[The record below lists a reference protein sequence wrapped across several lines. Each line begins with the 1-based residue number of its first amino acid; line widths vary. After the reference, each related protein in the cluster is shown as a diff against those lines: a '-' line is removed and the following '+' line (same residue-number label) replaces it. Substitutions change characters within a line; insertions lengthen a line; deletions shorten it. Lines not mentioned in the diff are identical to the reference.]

1 MCTTLA
7 FHPYSTSVYIYII
20 LGTYETSTLISKKP
34 VNPPMLQPNSFNGNL
49 RIIHKALIDLHILQ
63 AGM

>member
-1 MCTTLA
+1 M
-7 FHPYSTSVYIYII
+7 
-20 LGTYETSTLISKKP
+20 SKKP